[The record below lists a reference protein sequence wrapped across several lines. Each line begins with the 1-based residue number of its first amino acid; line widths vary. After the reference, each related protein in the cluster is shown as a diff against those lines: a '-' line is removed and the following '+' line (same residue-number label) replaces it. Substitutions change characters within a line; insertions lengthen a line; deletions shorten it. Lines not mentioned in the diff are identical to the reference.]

1 MPCVS
6 KRRVEVRTRPVLIL
20 AAVVAATVAA
30 LPPAS
35 VAGHAD
41 CSLRLEGPALDAGIY
56 ALSYGEIV
64 CGTVKNTIR
73 LRMTMT
79 RDGTTTDDVVTTCH
93 KDADCWNYVIE
104 NDAPGDQLW
113 CTTISARVGP
123 HNVAPITR
131 CATF

>member
-1 MPCVS
+1 
-6 KRRVEVRTRPVLIL
+6 LIL
-20 AAVVAATVAA
+20 AAVVAAAAAA
-30 LPPAS
+30 LAPAS
-35 VAGHAD
+35 VAGHSD
-41 CSLRLEGPALDAGIY
+41 CNLDLTGPSLDAGIY

-64 CGTVKNTIR
+64 CSTAKNTIR
-73 LRMTMT
+73 LRMTLT

-93 KDADCWNYVIE
+93 KDVDCWNYVIE
-104 NDAPGDQLW
+104 NDSPGDQFW